1 MRKTYKVILT
11 SSALITVDVEENEP
25 DNVLL
30 NKIEIALDKGF
41 VENLEYFEV
50 EGEVENEE
58 WFLC

>member
-1 MRKTYKVILT
+1 MRKTYKVIVT

-30 NKIEIALDKGF
+30 SKIETALDKGF

-58 WFLC
+58 